1 MAAKR
6 DKSSSQTSIASSSSS
21 TTTTTTTTTTATN
34 STSGGELESLDVRSI
49 NVLQGEQNYQGK
61 DTVVAQ
67 PVLYVYEISVFNL
80 ICIMRY
86 DENRNNIK
94 RLL

>member
-21 TTTTTTTTTTATN
+21 TTTTTTTTTATN